1 MVLRRRA
8 SRARAPLKILQLR
21 FIHFLQNTSRIYTVP
36 SIPGC
41 LWLTGSFIGSMIIS
55 TVQFLWSH
63 RYLVVINYM
72 SYVAVYTLYVGIWM
86 INCDI
91 YSFDWNCIQYNDSVF
106 TILNGVREDIYVHV
120 RSLPC
125 KVIDYNIFNMHT
137 YFSLLILFSCK
148 DVRKIM

>member
-1 MVLRRRA
+1 M
-8 SRARAPLKILQLR
+8 LKFYSFALYM
-21 FIHFLQNTSRIYTVP
+21 HFLQNTSWIYTVP

-41 LWLTGSFIGSMIIS
+41 LWLTWSFIGSRIIS

-91 YSFDWNCIQYNDSVF
+91 YSFDWNCIKYNDSVF
-106 TILNGVREDIYVHV
+106 TILKGVREDIYVH
-120 RSLPC
+120 LY
-125 KVIDYNIFNMHT
+125 DYNIFYVHT
-137 YFSLLILFSCK
+137 YFRLLILFSCK
-148 DVRKIM
+148 DMRKIM

>member
-1 MVLRRRA
+1 M
-8 SRARAPLKILQLR
+8 LKFYSFALYM
-21 FIHFLQNTSRIYTVP
+21 HFLQNTSWIYTVP
-36 SIPGC
+36 SIPCC
-41 LWLTGSFIGSMIIS
+41 LWLTGFFIGSMIIS

-63 RYLVVINYM
+63 SYLVVIKYM

-106 TILNGVREDIYVHV
+106 TILKGVMEDIYVHV

-125 KVIDYNIFNMHT
+125 KVIDYNIFYMHT
-137 YFSLLILFSCK
+137 YFCLLILFSCK
-148 DVRKIM
+148 DMRKIM